1 MQIRRIYLLIQL
13 LLVALT
19 ATAQQD
25 SIEVTRPTM
34 AMVSDTVVVIDLE
47 TGLPLRDVKFFTN
60 TGEMRQTDYRGRF
73 VLPDSTFQSATLT
86 HGKYLNRV
94 LERYEI
100 TDTLEMLPS
109 ASSLGDVVVW
119 GKDRRLILS
128 MVASATENLAA
139 YAPPKAMVNFDFFKL
154 FLFCNSSLLLSRK
167 VSRMSPYIYLPDILL
182 HAMLL
187 CYHFLCGN
195 DILSES
201 PKCPG
206 SAQCVSGEELRY
218 ENSDNHRL
226 LYFPDRRS
234 CECDPGP

>member
-1 MQIRRIYLLIQL
+1 MQSYFCIMFTQIRRTYWLIQL

-34 AMVSDTVVVIDLE
+34 AMVSDTVVVIDME

-128 MVASATENLAA
+128 VVASATENLAA
-139 YAPPKAMVNFDFFKL
+139 YAPPKAMVNFDFFKMFEKKPL
-154 FLFCNSSLLLSRK
+154 NRKARRGNKELLEQWDEVYGEPTPL
-167 VSRMSPYIYLPDILL
+167 LPKGG
-182 HAMLL
+182 
-187 CYHFLCGN
+187 GN
-195 DILSES
+195 EGDSTLKPSVDE
-201 PKCPG
+201 K
-206 SAQCVSGEELRY
+206 
-218 ENSDNHRL
+218 
-226 LYFPDRRS
+226 
-234 CECDPGP
+234 